1 MKKKKIYIV
10 ILILGISAV
19 IIWVLL
25 LNGKKQVVTLQ
36 IAVVEKGNI
45 VNTVT
50 ATGTVEPI
58 DKVDVGTQVSGVI
71 NTIYVDFNT
80 MVKKGQLLAEIDKST
95 LKARLLQS
103 QADLSS
109 AQNELTYQEQNYNRT
124 KKLYE
129 ASMVSEVNYES
140 AQYKY
145 NNAKASVDRLK
156 SELEQAEVNLSYAS
170 IYSPIDGVILARNVE
185 QGQTV
190 AASFSTPTLFSIAKD
205 LTKMK
210 VEANVD
216 EADIGQVKV
225 DQKVTFTVDAFP
237 EDKFEGK
244 VIQIRLNPTVSS
256 NVVTYKVIVEA
267 PNPDLKLMPGL
278 TASINI
284 ITKEA
289 TGVLV
294 VSTKALHFTPDQ
306 DVVEKYIPKPPR
318 NQKIQD
324 ENVEFDSAEANKS
337 PSTEMV
343 SSTPKN
349 IKQVNGENMVWVKID
364 NAIHSKKVKTG
375 LGDGTLIEIQDGLS
389 EGDSVVTS
397 STKTQITSS
406 KSAQAQSPFMPKM
419 PQRNRKN

>member
-1 MKKKKIYIV
+1 MKKKRLFIALLIV
-10 ILILGISAV
+10 AILTVTL
-19 IIWVLL
+19 WVLL
-25 LNGKKQVVTLQ
+25 SNSKKQVVSLETS
-36 IAVVEKGNI
+36 VVEKGNI
-45 VNTVT
+45 INTVT

-71 NTIYVDFNT
+71 NTIYVDFNST
-80 MVKKGQLLAEIDKST
+80 VKKGQLLAEIDKST

-103 QADLSS
+103 QADLAS

-129 ASMVSEVNYES
+129 TSMVSEVDYET

-145 NNAKASVDRLK
+145 NNAKTSVDRLR

-216 EADIGQVKV
+216 EADIGQVMV
-225 DQKVTFTVDAFP
+225 DQKVNFSVDAFP
-237 EDKFEGK
+237 DDKFEGK
-244 VIQIRLNPTVSS
+244 ITQIRLNPTVSS

-278 TASINI
+278 TASISI

-289 TGVLV
+289 TDVLV
-294 VSTKALHFTPDQ
+294 ISTKALHFTPDQ
-306 DVVEKYIPKPPR
+306 DVIEKFIPKPPSSHTIKDG
-318 NQKIQD
+318 NIG
-324 ENVEFDSAEANKS
+324 FDGEKANKR
-337 PSTEMV
+337 PSTEMDSQTQKTTKQL
-343 SSTPKN
+343 SSES
-349 IKQVNGENMVWVKID
+349 IVWVKKGNTIQP
-364 NAIHSKKVKTG
+364 KMVRTG
-375 LGDGTLIEIQDGLS
+375 LGDGTLVEILNGLIQ
-389 EGDSVVTS
+389 GDSIVIS
-397 STKTQITSS
+397 STKSEITSS
-406 KSAQAQSPFMPKM
+406 SKAQAQSPFMPKM